1 MSQHLSLLKVPS
13 FQGVYTISK
22 TYCQKVYLG
31 IINISNILQ
40 FPNLA
45 LEENIGNMAERE
57 HEENV
62 TSIDRNKTWETEEMN
77 TEQAGSEDLRKAH
90 YIRKRSHLKF

>member
-1 MSQHLSLLKVPS
+1 
-13 FQGVYTISK
+13 
-22 TYCQKVYLG
+22 
-31 IINISNILQ
+31 
-40 FPNLA
+40 
-45 LEENIGNMAERE
+45 MAERE

-62 TSIDRNKTWETEEMN
+62 ASIDRNKTWETEEMN